1 MEKFYIALI
10 SVFFPLIGMIQY
22 KLFVIY
28 NKTGHPWAKLL
39 TNEEKSQDE
48 DGKIQISECERK

>member
-1 MEKFYIALI
+1 M
-10 SVFFPLIGMIQY
+10 FFPLIGIIQY
-22 KLFVIY
+22 KLFVFY

-48 DGKIQISECERK
+48 EKPI

>member
-1 MEKFYIALI
+1 M
-10 SVFFPLIGMIQY
+10 FFPLIGMIQY